1 MTTINAIKLPAF
13 YSVPVLPANVSS
25 GFLAALLL
33 LMGVLLLQLLYQI
46 IYYRFFHE
54 LRHVPGP
61 FWASV
66 TRLWTTWHFLR
77 GTQLEAEWN
86 AVKKYGP
93 IVRLT
98 PKMLLLADATAIPT
112 VYHRRDTKSRFYI
125 PSLVKTPFSI
135 VLRHPGEHSAH
146 RRLVSAP
153 YAMTNILRMEPL
165 STKHIEEFITKLDTC
180 FATPHRKLNFTDW
193 GVYLFSDTISD
204 LAYRSS
210 QGMVA
215 AGRDVGKIMK
225 HVTVGTYAF
234 VVLGSIYPLVEWI
247 TSSPL
252 RRFIVLRPE
261 QTNGWGRG
269 MRKAD
274 DVLQERRDGLARGVI
289 TKAERGDGAYDFLQ
303 AFLDAR
309 TPEGAPIHPDKIQSE
324 IFTILGAGPEA
335 FQAILSALF
344 TEVLSNPLIR
354 SKLNAEINAALQ
366 SGKLTRPVPAYN
378 EVAMHLPYFVA
389 CLREAMRLHPPPALP
404 LPREHTAQDPEVVLN
419 GRVIPPGTELACNPW
434 ISHRDREVYGDDAE
448 AYVPER
454 WLGDEER
461 ARLFERYNLMWGYG
475 ARVCLGKHYATMM
488 LYKVPVALFMAFD
501 VALCDVTPATPRASF
516 RPHGPALLWENV
528 WLILR
533 GRRAWDAEG
542 EGEGEVA

>member
-1 MTTINAIKLPAF
+1 MTIFEVIQLPAQIPIF
-13 YSVPVLPANVSS
+13 SSVGRVLT
-25 GFLAALLL
+25 GFCTVLLSL
-33 LMGVLLLQLLYQI
+33 IGVLLLQVLYQI

-54 LRHVPGP
+54 LRHFPGP

-77 GTQLEAEWN
+77 GTQLEAEWK

-98 PKMLLLADATAIPT
+98 PTMLLLADAAAIPT
-112 VYHRRDTKSRFYI
+112 VYHRRDTKGRFYI
-125 PSLVKTPFSI
+125 PSLVKTPFGI

-146 RRLVSAP
+146 RRLVSGP

-165 STKHIEEFITKLDTC
+165 SNKHIEEFITKLDTT
-180 FATPHRKLNFTDW
+180 FATPHKNLDFTDW

-210 QGMVA
+210 LGMVK
-215 AGRDVGKIMK
+215 AGKDVGKIMQ
-225 HVTVGTYAF
+225 HVSVGTFAF

-261 QTNGWGRG
+261 QRFGFGVA
-269 MRKAD
+269 MHKAD

-309 TPEGAPIHPDKIQSE
+309 TPDGIPLNPDKIQSE
-324 IFTILGAGPEA
+324 IFTILGAGSEA
-335 FQAILSALF
+335 FQAILSAFF
-344 TEVLSNPLIR
+344 TEVLSKPDILRKLETEIR
-354 SKLNAEINAALQ
+354 SALVAGNL
-366 SGKLTRPVPAYN
+366 SRPVPLYS
-378 EVAMHLPYFVA
+378 EVFNHLPYFIA
-389 CLREAMRLHPPPALP
+389 CLRETMRLHPPPALP
-404 LPREHTAQDPEVVLN
+404 LPREHTAQDPEVILN

-434 ISHRDREVYGDDAE
+434 ISHRDHTVFGEDAE
-448 AYVPER
+448 EFVPER
-454 WLGDEER
+454 WLVDDE
-461 ARLFERYNLMWGYG
+461 ARVRTFERYNLMWGYG

-488 LYKVPVALFMAFD
+488 LYKVPVALFMAFEIR
-501 VALCDVTPATPRASF
+501 LCEVTRATPKATF
-516 RPHGPALLWENV
+516 TPHGPALLWENV
-528 WLILR
+528 WLELR
-533 GRRAWDAEG
+533 RREAWDD
-542 EGEGEVA
+542 EVGV